1 MKSIQELVQ
10 EWEDTRND
18 IKREDYVTTK
28 KLNEK
33 HIEDENQSVVWNRE
47 FVKKNNETHQ
57 QQVEDYRNAYRTKEN
72 NLVQSDKEAL
82 AEDNGLSLEEAEVIF
97 SYAYSESHSAGY
109 REVMYTADDIADV
122 VNKIKNL
129 EKSKN

>member
-1 MKSIQELVQ
+1 MKTIQELVQ

-28 KLNEK
+28 KLHEK

-47 FVKKNNETHQ
+47 FVEKNNETHKQ
-57 QQVEDYRNAYRTKEN
+57 QLEAFRNAYSTKEN
-72 NLVQSDKEAL
+72 NLVKNLTEAL
-82 AEDNGLSLEEAEVIF
+82 AEDNGLSFEEAEVIF
-97 SYAYSESHSAGY
+97 GYAYSESHSAGY

-129 EKSKN
+129 